1 MNPETKPQGPGPEGG
16 DEKPYRVGTLRYDKA
31 GLKRLFL
38 FFLVGGLTYSLV
50 YQIDPRVLPIILRDR
65 GATNKQIAI
74 IIGSLTVVLNSVIES
89 VVAYNSDR
97 ARGKWGRRIPYIFF
111 ATPIVSLLILSIP
124 FAPELT
130 DWALRVP
137 ALAWL
142 FRLVPWAP
150 VITAFA
156 VLIVAYKIFYDV
168 VANIYLCLIADVVPS
183 THLGRFNTLFRVI
196 GAISTFVGNYW
207 LVGLAVDH
215 GKEVLLGVAVV
226 NLVGFMTIC
235 LGVREGDYPPIQQ
248 APSRTVGSLPEFL
261 AGVREFLFESFRHRI
276 YVWTYI
282 TRVLIFAANAATP
295 FVVFFAH
302 DELRVSYDEA
312 GKLIGISS
320 LGWIVLAYPVGKMLD
335 KFGSVRCLQAT
346 LLLGGGAYIAS
357 FFLISAQWSF
367 LIASMVTNTL
377 FWTRWS
383 CEIMIAQELF
393 DRTRMGQL
401 GAANS
406 IMKSVI
412 IAFGTSP
419 LTGAFLDRMGGYS
432 GHLNVPLVG
441 SLAVGGYRFIFLLLA
456 LIYFLAALAL
466 LRVRGEWI
474 RLGGPSAYKA
484 PGQG

>member
-1 MNPETKPQGPGPEGG
+1 MKSNDMLRATLAEGG
-16 DEKPYRVGTLRYDKA
+16 DDKPYRVGTLRYDKR
-31 GLKRLFL
+31 GLTRLFL

-97 ARGKWGRRIPYIFF
+97 SRGRWGRRIPYIFF
-111 ATPIVSLLILSIP
+111 ATPVVSLLILAIP

-130 DWALRVP
+130 AWTSRVP

-142 FRLVPWAP
+142 FTLVPWAP

-168 VANIYLCLIADVVPS
+168 VANIYLCLIADVVPAS
-183 THLGRFNTLFRVI
+183 HLGRFNTLFRVI

-215 GKEVLLGVAVV
+215 GKEVLLTVAIV

-235 LGVREGDYPPIQQ
+235 FGVREGDYPPLRES
-248 APSRTVGSLPEFL
+248 PSRPSGSFPEF
-261 AGVREFLFESFRHRI
+261 AHGVRDFLWEGFRHRI

-282 TRVLIFAANAATP
+282 TRVLIFAANAAMP
-295 FVVFFAH
+295 FIVFFAH
-302 DELRVSYDEA
+302 DELHVTYDRA

-320 LGWIVLAYPVGKMLD
+320 LGWIVLAYPVGKLLD
-335 KFGSVRCLQAT
+335 RFGSVRCLHVT
-346 LLLGGGAYIAS
+346 LLIGGLAYVLS
-357 FFLISAQWSF
+357 FFLISAEWSF
-367 LIASMVTNTL
+367 LVASVVTNTL
-377 FWTRWS
+377 FWTVWS

-432 GHLNVPLVG
+432 GSISLPAMG
-441 SLAVGGYRFIFLLLA
+441 SLAIGGYRFLFLLLA

-466 LRVRGEWI
+466 YRVRGEWI
-474 RLGGPSAYKA
+474 RLGGPSAYRP
-484 PGQG
+484 PGS